1 MTTRRAQSGLK
12 KPDAETAARLRIL
25 RTNNVGPAT
34 FHAVL
39 SRFGSARNA
48 LRHWAEIEGRLR
60 KPRTV
65 TLPSE
70 AAIDQELAAI
80 ERFGATLIAHDDP
93 AYPACLAETEPA
105 PPFIVA
111 RGNLDLLARPAI
123 AIVGSRNASALGQR
137 FARTMAGELGTAG
150 LAVVSGLARGIDTA
164 AHLGAIGTGTI
175 AVMAG
180 GADVVYPPENAK
192 LHAQIASD
200 GVIVSEMPM
209 GLQPTAQH
217 FPRRNRIV
225 SGLAFG
231 VLVVEATMNS
241 GSLITARLAAEQ
253 GREVFAVPGSP
264 LDPRATGTN
273 ALLRQG
279 AKLTERAEDVLS
291 ELTFG
296 RRPAPPHPSTAN
308 AQPSPPLVID
318 ETPGLEAEI
327 LTRLGRTPVETD
339 ELVRLTGASPAAVAA
354 ALMDLEFAGLLTR
367 HHGQRVA
374 LSDSA

>member
-1 MTTRRAQSGLK
+1 MATRQRQSGLRNADQEK
-12 KPDAETAARLRIL
+12 VARLRIL
-25 RTNNVGPAT
+25 RTASIGPAT
-34 FHAVL
+34 FHSVL
-39 SRFGSARNA
+39 ARFGSARKA
-48 LRHWAEIEGRLR
+48 LQHWDDMAGRMR
-60 KPRTV
+60 RSGPT

-70 AAIDQELAAI
+70 AAIEQELAAI
-80 ERFGATLIAHDDP
+80 NRFGATLIAHDE
-93 AYPACLAETEPA
+93 AGYPASLAEADPA

-111 RGNLDLLARPAI
+111 KGRLDLLQRPAI

-137 FARTMAGELGTAG
+137 FARTIAAELGNAG
-150 LAVVSGLARGIDTA
+150 MVIVSGLARGIDTA
-164 AHLGAIGTGTI
+164 AHHGSLGTGTI

-180 GADVVYPPENAK
+180 GADIVYPPENAR
-192 LHAQIASD
+192 LHALVASE
-200 GVIVSEMPM
+200 GVVMSEMPM

-225 SGLAFG
+225 SGLSSG

-241 GSLITARLAAEQ
+241 GSLITARFGAEQ

-264 LDPRATGTN
+264 LDPRASGTN

-279 AKLTERAEDVLS
+279 ATLTERAEDVLA

-296 RRPAPPHPSTAN
+296 TRPDLAGRTPEPPQGTVASEPDS
-308 AQPSPPLVID
+308 V
-318 ETPGLEAEI
+318 PGLEAEI
-327 LTRLGRTPVETD
+327 LNRLGPTPVETD

-354 ALMDLEFAGLLTR
+354 ALLDLEFAGLLTR

-374 LSDSA
+374 LRDSA